1 MNSVRTLATL
11 NLVMVFLLLGTGP
24 ISAQSPPPNVYT
36 SISICN
42 LASGAPVVGSAFV
55 TELTLSI
62 TNNTTPTVGIQGVE
76 LWIPFD
82 ESKVVVR
89 DSDGNPV
96 NGTQVQLVQDFFT
109 GGLAVGANEVFS
121 ASSSPSVCN
130 DASGNKRACIHLAVS
145 HTGPAVTNR
154 TGRLAI
160 VTWAGVATGPAG
172 LAISPHSILADPN
185 GQPIPVSST
194 CAPNIVITAPGAVR
208 GTVARQGTGST
219 RLYCTKVTA
228 TDRNSVITQSWT
240 DAGGTFTMTVPV
252 GAYYT
257 VRAQYPG
264 YLHAQ
269 KSNVYVVGA
278 SVELGTTNLWGGEL
292 NSDNCVNILD
302 IVTIISKFGTTTND
316 ANWGGDCASFYATN
330 EAADLNDDGVV
341 NILDLSIAA
350 GNFGRCGPTTWAP

>member
-1 MNSVRTLATL
+1 MNGVRTSVTLSLAIA
-11 NLVMVFLLLGTGP
+11 FLLLTGN
-24 ISAQSPPPNVYT
+24 SLVAQSPPPNVYT

-42 LASGAPVVGSAFV
+42 LASGAPVVGSTFV
-55 TELTLSI
+55 TELTISI

-89 DSDGNPV
+89 DSDSNPV

-121 ASSSPSVCN
+121 ASNSPSVCN

-145 HTGPAVTNR
+145 HTGQAVTNR

-160 VTWAGVATGPAG
+160 ITWAGVSTGSAG
-172 LAISPHSILADPN
+172 LAVSPHSILADPN
-185 GQPIPVSST
+185 GQPIPVSNT
-194 CAPNIVITAPGAVR
+194 CAPNIVIIAPGAVR
-208 GTVARQGTGST
+208 GNVVRQGTSPT

-228 TDRNSVITQSWT
+228 TDRSSVITQSWT
-240 DAGGTFTMTVPV
+240 DASGAFTMTVPV
-252 GAYYT
+252 GASYT

-264 YLHAQ
+264 YLQAQ
-269 KSNVYVVGA
+269 SSNVYVVGA
-278 SVELGTTNLWGGEL
+278 AVDLGTTRLLGGEM

-316 ANWGGDCASFYATN
+316 TNWGGDCTSFYATN
-330 EAADLNDDGVV
+330 EAADLNDDGIV